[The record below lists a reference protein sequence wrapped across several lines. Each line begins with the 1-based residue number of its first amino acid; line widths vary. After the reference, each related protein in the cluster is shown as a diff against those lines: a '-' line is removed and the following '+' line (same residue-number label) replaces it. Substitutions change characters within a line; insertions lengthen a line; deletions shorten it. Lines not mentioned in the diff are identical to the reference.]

1 MANRSFNRKQS
12 LEKEVKELYCKI
24 SIGSS
29 GAPTLVSGSSY
40 GMASITRNSAGDY
53 TLVLQDNYVS
63 LKFVEAIF
71 LSSTAQD
78 IRVQLKSETVSTT
91 KQINFMTLTGASATD
106 PSSGQ
111 VLLLKIEV
119 KNTSVA

>member
-12 LEKEVKELYCKI
+12 LEKEVKELFCSI
-24 SIGSS
+24 SIGAS
-29 GAPTLVSGSSY
+29 GAPTLVDRY
-40 GMASITRNSAGDY
+40 GIASITRNSAGDY

-63 LKFVEAIF
+63 LKFVEAVF

-91 KQINFMTLTGASATD
+91 KQINFFTLTAATATD

-111 VLLLKIEV
+111 KLFLKIEV

>member
-12 LEKEVKELYCKI
+12 LEKEVKELYC
-24 SIGSS
+24 SMTIGAS
-29 GAPTLVSGSSY
+29 GAPTLVDRY
-40 GMASITRNSAGDY
+40 GIASIVRNSAGDY
-53 TLVLQDNYVS
+53 TLTLQDNYVS

-71 LSSTAQD
+71 LDDNAQD

-91 KQINFMTLTGASATD
+91 KQINFFTLTGAVATD
-106 PSSGQ
+106 PQSGQ
-111 VLLLKIEV
+111 KLYLKIEV